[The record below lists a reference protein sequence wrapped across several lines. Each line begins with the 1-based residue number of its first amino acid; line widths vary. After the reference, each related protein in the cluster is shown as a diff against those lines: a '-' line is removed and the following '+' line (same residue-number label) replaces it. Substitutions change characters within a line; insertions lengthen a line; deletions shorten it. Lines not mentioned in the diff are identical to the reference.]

1 MRISIDYDPF
11 IAHNQQRVWRERGL
25 WPARWIACAE
35 AGEAPFVTAYRL
47 HFTLT
52 DATTIRI
59 HVTADE
65 RYVLYLDGQRQGR
78 GPERGDPY
86 NWYYESYDLELA
98 AGEHTLVAR
107 VWSLGEQAAMAQMS
121 VCPGFLLAAEG
132 PWTETLSTG
141 LAAWEVKRL
150 PGYDFIPPRFAHWR
164 GHTTRLDGAA
174 YPWGVE
180 QGAGDDWQPAQILGP
195 GVGQIIDWE
204 YYKIHVLKPAML
216 PAMLDQPVTTA
227 QVRHLAAVSSDDTQP
242 ISVRAADHLPDE
254 AAQWQALLAG
264 QGTVTFP
271 AQTQRRLIIDLH
283 NYYCAYTE
291 IITSGGAGSS
301 LRVQWAESLAH
312 DYNLQVLDK
321 GNRDVIEGKHFTGFG
336 DVFLPDGG
344 TGREFTPLWW
354 GAGRYVEILAQ
365 TADEPL
371 VLERWNFQETRY
383 PLAMDSQFEASD
395 SRLNALTPLCVRAL
409 QASGHETYFDSP
421 YYEEMMYAG
430 DTRLECLITYVM
442 TRDDRLPRKALA
454 LYDASHLPNGLTQA
468 RYPCRVT
475 QIIGP
480 FCLWWIGMVHEYAHW
495 RDDRAFVEHLMPGVR
510 ATLEA
515 FRRYIDTETGLL
527 RPLPG
532 WNTLDWVPEWEAGN
546 PPDAVSGFSGV
557 LHWQLIYTLTLAA
570 DLEDKLGEAELAA
583 RLRRWQ
589 AELTEAGLAAFW
601 NEDRGLLA
609 DTPAYT
615 TYSEHTQC
623 FALLSGVLVENQQ
636 ARIAEALFNAP
647 DLSRTTIYFSHYLL
661 ETCRQRGRMDVY
673 FQRLADL
680 WHPLL
685 DKGLKTTLEKPEP
698 SRSDCHGWSAHPL
711 YHDFAT
717 ILGIRPAGLGFRT
730 VEIRPQLGVLTH
742 ARGELVHP
750 QGVIRADFR
759 VEAGRLHG
767 EVELPE
773 GITGTLIHDGQ
784 PIALGS
790 GITTLP

>member
-1 MRISIDYDPF
+1 
-11 IAHNQQRVWRERGL
+11 
-25 WPARWIACAE
+25 
-35 AGEAPFVTAYRL
+35 
-47 HFTLT
+47 
-52 DATTIRI
+52 
-59 HVTADE
+59 
-65 RYVLYLDGQRQGR
+65 
-78 GPERGDPY
+78 
-86 NWYYESYDLELA
+86 
-98 AGEHTLVAR
+98 
-107 VWSLGEQAAMAQMS
+107 
-121 VCPGFLLAAEG
+121 
-132 PWTETLSTG
+132 
-141 LAAWEVKRL
+141 
-150 PGYDFIPPRFAHWR
+150 
-164 GHTTRLDGAA
+164 
-174 YPWGVE
+174 
-180 QGAGDDWQPAQILGP
+180 
-195 GVGQIIDWE
+195 
-204 YYKIHVLKPAML
+204 
-216 PAMLDQPVTTA
+216 
-227 QVRHLAAVSSDDTQP
+227 
-242 ISVRAADHLPDE
+242 
-254 AAQWQALLAG
+254 
-264 QGTVTFP
+264 
-271 AQTQRRLIIDLH
+271 
-283 NYYCAYTE
+283 
-291 IITSGGAGSS
+291 
-301 LRVQWAESLAH
+301 
-312 DYNLQVLDK
+312 
-321 GNRDVIEGKHFTGFG
+321 
-336 DVFLPDGG
+336 
-344 TGREFTPLWW
+344 
-354 GAGRYVEILAQ
+354 
-365 TADEPL
+365 
-371 VLERWNFQETRY
+371 
-383 PLAMDSQFEASD
+383 
-395 SRLNALTPLCVRAL
+395 
-409 QASGHETYFDSP
+409 
-421 YYEEMMYAG
+421 MMYAG

-480 FCLWWIGMVHEYAHW
+480 FCLWWVGMVHEYAHW
-495 RDDRAFVEHLMPGVR
+495 RDDRAFVEQLMPGLR

-515 FRRYIDTETGLL
+515 FRRYIDPETGLL

-589 AELTEAGLAAFW
+589 AELTEAGLTAFW
-601 NEDRGLLA
+601 DEARGLLA
-609 DTPAYT
+609 DTPAHT
-615 TYSEHTQC
+615 TYSEHAQC
-623 FALLSGVLVENQQ
+623 FALLSGVLAESQQ
-636 ARIAEALFNAP
+636 ARIAEALFTAP

-730 VEIRPQLGVLTH
+730 VEIRPQLGDLTH

-759 VEAGRLHG
+759 VEAGRLAG
-767 EVELPE
+767 VVELPE

-784 PIALGS
+784 HITLGS